1 MLSINMSQLWSD
13 DIPEIVKAVDEATN
27 NISVYYDST
36 DNSAN
41 ALENLYEDIR
51 EVCNFWT
58 GKTYVGDRKDDEI
71 AQVFQNF
78 FETLMKLLF
87 KMKDSEKNYES
98 KFANTLLYQ
107 GKVYRYLGYCSSRD
121 IKKKPIQPK
130 YNEIYVSWSKEP
142 KNGYIESKLYGKMT
156 WIEAEIKPPYFGIDL
171 ETIGSSRGNEKE
183 VVFPTLKDCV
193 TNKKYIR

>member
-71 AQVFQNF
+71 VQVFQNF
-78 FETLMKLLF
+78 FETLMKLLL
-87 KMKDSEKNYES
+87 KMKDSKKNCES
-98 KFANTLLYQ
+98 KFAKAILYQ
-107 GKVYRYLGYCSSRD
+107 GKVYRYLGYCSSRN

-142 KNGYIESKLYGKMT
+142 TNSYIESKLYGKIT
-156 WIEAEIKPPYFGIDL
+156 WLEAEIKPPYFGIDL
-171 ETIGSSRGNEKE
+171 EKMGVSKGNERE

-193 TNKKYIR
+193 TKIETR

>member
-1 MLSINMSQLWSD
+1 MSQLWSD

>member
-13 DIPEIVKAVDEATN
+13 DIPEIVKAVNEATN

-41 ALENLYEDIR
+41 ALESLYEDIR

-71 AQVFQNF
+71 VQVFQNF
-78 FETLMKLLF
+78 FETFMKLLF
-87 KMKDSEKNYES
+87 KLKDSEKNYES
-98 KFANTLLYQ
+98 EFANALLYQ
-107 GKVYRYLGYCSSRD
+107 GKAYRYLGHCRPMN
-121 IKKKPIQPK
+121 IKKKAIQPK

-142 KNGYIESKLYGKMT
+142 TNSYIESNLYGKIT
-156 WIEAEIKPPYFGIDL
+156 WLEAEIKPPYFGIDL
-171 ETIGSSRGNEKE
+171 EKMGVSKGNERE

-193 TNKKYIR
+193 TKIETR

>member
-13 DIPEIVKAVDEATN
+13 DIPKIVKAVDEATN

-36 DNSAN
+36 DNSVN
-41 ALENLYEDIR
+41 ALESLYEDIR

-58 GKTYVGDRKDDEI
+58 GKTYVGDKKDDEI
-71 AQVFQNF
+71 IQVFQNI

-87 KMKDSEKNYES
+87 KMKDSEKYYES
-98 KFANTLLYQ
+98 EFANALLYQ

-121 IKKKPIQPK
+121 IKKKAIQPK
-130 YNEIYVSWSKEP
+130 YNGIYVSWSKEP
-142 KNGYIESKLYGKMT
+142 TNSYIESKLYGKIT
-156 WIEAEIKPPYFGIDL
+156 WLEAEIKPPYFGIDL
-171 ETIGSSRGNEKE
+171 EKMGVSKGNERE

-193 TNKKYIR
+193 TKIETR

>member
-171 ETIGSSRGNEKE
+171 EAIGSSRGNEKE

-193 TNKKYIR
+193 TNIKYIR

>member
-107 GKVYRYLGYCSSRD
+107 GKVYRYAGYCSSRD

-171 ETIGSSRGNEKE
+171 EAIGSSRGNEKE

-193 TNKKYIR
+193 TNIKYIR

>member
-1 MLSINMSQLWSD
+1 MSQLWSD

-41 ALENLYEDIR
+41 ALENLYEDIS

-171 ETIGSSRGNEKE
+171 EAIGSSRGNEKE

-193 TNKKYIR
+193 TNIKYIR